1 MTLTGIEKM
10 KIDNFVNDV
19 VDNQVVEAIYV
30 FPYTSVSG
38 KDRINV
44 VAIINDGL
52 LEEKDKL
59 MEVFKNYKTN
69 VGYKK
74 TLSFMMDS
82 MDNYKKDSY
91 NIHSLK
97 ALASG
102 TLIFDRYNVYHE
114 IRDEFKDNKYLNTTA
129 LDNKK
134 KRPL

>member
-1 MTLTGIEKM
+1 MTLTGVEQIKIE
-10 KIDNFVNDV
+10 NFVNDLK
-19 VDNQVVEAIYV
+19 DNQAVEAIYI

-59 MEVFKNYKTN
+59 MDVFKNYKTN

-74 TLSFMMDS
+74 TLSFMIDS

-97 ALASG
+97 ALSSG
-102 TLIFDRYNVYHE
+102 TLIFDRYNVYNE
-114 IRDEFKDNKYLNTTA
+114 IREEYRNNIYLNTTS
-129 LDNKK
+129 LDRNKPI
-134 KRPL
+134 R

>member
-1 MTLTGIEKM
+1 MTLTGVEKI
-10 KIDNFVNDV
+10 KIDNFVD
-19 VDNQVVEAIYV
+19 DLIDYQIVEAIYV

-59 MEVFKNYKTN
+59 MEVLKNYRTN

-74 TLSFMMDS
+74 TLSFMVDS
-82 MDNYKKDSY
+82 VDNYKVDSY

-102 TLIFDRYNVYHE
+102 TLIFDRYDIYHE
-114 IRDEFKDNKYLNTTA
+114 IRDEYRGNEYLNRTGF
-129 LDNKK
+129 DRKPI
-134 KRPL
+134 R